1 MEQHDIIVAIAVGVC
16 GAFVTGSVAFVIR
29 SLAQDIEQSKESAK
43 QDSSFNSQ
51 EIRGVRASL
60 DSFKSEE
67 RHKDDDLKAGI
78 ESAKHELREE
88 IKDAIGRVEGVKN
101 ELRGELLLYWEK
113 AEKVL
118 EARRQD
124 VYQLHTKI
132 DANMEK
138 AVNNELRKLRNE

>member
-1 MEQHDIIVAIAVGVC
+1 VEQHDIIVAIAVGIC

-67 RHKDDDLKAGI
+67 RHKDDDLKGGI
-78 ESAKHELREE
+78 ESAKLELREE
-88 IKDAIGRVEGVKN
+88 IKDAVGRVESVKN
-101 ELRGELLLYWEK
+101 ELRGELHTYWERI
-113 AEKVL
+113 EITL
-118 EARRQD
+118 ESRRQD
-124 VYQLHTKI
+124 IYQLHGKI
-132 DANMEK
+132 DTKVEK
-138 AVNNELRKLRNE
+138 LLDKLT

>member
-1 MEQHDIIVAIAVGVC
+1 MEQHDIIVAIAVGIC

-43 QDSSFNSQ
+43 QDSNFNSQ

-101 ELRGELLLYWEK
+101 ELRGELLLYWDK
-113 AEKVL
+113 IEKVL

-124 VYQLHTKI
+124 IYQLHGKI
-132 DANMEK
+132 DAKVEK
-138 AVNNELRKLRNE
+138 LTDKSL